1 MSAAK
6 ADMPGGTGG
15 VGAVRFRDCISLAD
29 ANCGGVQRFDSN
41 FPAKLCSPFGST
53 AVSSARPMS
62 LLGTLI
68 YRIQSNAHRPVTAV
82 ANQRPSQQPS
92 IKCYEE

>member
-1 MSAAK
+1 
-6 ADMPGGTGG
+6 
-15 VGAVRFRDCISLAD
+15 
-29 ANCGGVQRFDSN
+29 
-41 FPAKLCSPFGST
+41 
-53 AVSSARPMS
+53 MS